1 MRRAPLLLLLA
12 GALVAAGSDAP
23 VDRMVRPLFEARS
36 VTARILLYRSD
47 PFGGAPERS
56 EGRLWYQPGRG
67 LRVRFER
74 HGGEEILADRA
85 KGELLLYRAS
95 EGVVRRSPW
104 DRAPARIRRLVE
116 DPESLLAGDL
126 GTRPERLPVVGAERA
141 GYRLGGAALGDS
153 SRGTSLWVAADPK
166 TGLLRWITLSAEDD
180 TVWVELSD
188 LALRSKARARD
199 LTLSAPP
206 GAKVE
211 PLDPRDLLR
220 GGESR

>member
-1 MRRAPLLLLLA
+1 VRRVPLLLLFL
-12 GALVAAGSDAP
+12 GALAAAGTGAP

-47 PFGGAPERS
+47 PFGGPPERFR
-56 EGRLWYQPGRG
+56 GRLWYQPGRG

-116 DPESLLAGDL
+116 DPERMLAGDP
-126 GTRPERLPVVGAERA
+126 GARPERLPVVGEERE
-141 GYRLGGAALGDS
+141 GYRLSGAALEDS
-153 SRGTSLWVAADPK
+153 SRGTSVWVAADPRS
-166 TGLLRWITLSAEDD
+166 GLLRWITLSAEDD
-180 TVWVELSD
+180 TVWVELLD
-188 LALRSKARARD
+188 LALRSKARAGD
-199 LTLSAPP
+199 LTLSAPS
-206 GAKVE
+206 GARVE
-211 PLDPRDLLR
+211 PLDPRDLLG